1 MRFEDKYAPR
11 SFDNLIFEDAEVKQ
25 KLKYYAENR
34 RHKHLLLYGP
44 PGTAKTT
51 ACVVIANERQPEG
64 SECLDVLEA
73 SFVSMDLPSQ
83 LERVEAG
90 WIAQQRLTGVS
101 HPIAVINEIDQ
112 LKVEQQQRLRAFID
126 KCRHG
131 FLFMTTNNLASVDQ
145 PLRDRCECIEIK
157 ALSSTTLLDR
167 ACAIVCHELG
177 AVDRFAIKAL
187 METVNGSWRDALL
200 AVEDYILCR
209 K

>member
-126 KCRHG
+126 KSRFG

-145 PLRDRCECIEIK
+145 PLRDRCECIEVK
-157 ALSSTTLLDR
+157 SLSVETLLER
-167 ACAIVCHELG
+167 AYAIVLAELG
-177 AVDRFAIKAL
+177 SVDRIAIAAL
-187 METVNGSWRDALL
+187 IETVNGSWRDALL
-200 AVEDYILCR
+200 AIEDYVLMR